1 MMHKGHILIVSGCA
15 GSGKGTILTDFR
27 KKCDRVYYSVSCTT
41 RPMRPGEI
49 DGVHYYFKTR
59 EEFETMLANG
69 EFAEHTEY
77 CGNYYGTPIHPLLDA
92 VKNGKIAIL
101 EIETEGALN
110 IMAKFPEH
118 LSVFIA
124 PPDGKTLEHRLRSRG
139 TEDEPVIQKRM
150 ETARLEIPL
159 ATRYQHVLINHDDR
173 ASDVADTI
181 LAICNGESFGES
193 DVFVRDIDNFISHY
207 FD

>member
-1 MMHKGHILIVSGCA
+1 MLKGHILIVSGCA

-27 KKCDRVYYSVSCTT
+27 SKCDRVFYSVSCTT

-49 DGVHYYFKTR
+49 DGVHYHFKTR
-59 EEFETMLANG
+59 DEFESMLGNG

-77 CGNYYGTPIHPLLDA
+77 CGNYYGTPIRPLLNA
-92 VKNGKIAIL
+92 VAEGKIAIL

-110 IMAKFPEH
+110 IMEKFPEH
-118 LSVFIA
+118 MSFFIA

-139 TEDEPVIQKRM
+139 TEDEPTIQKRM
-150 ETARLEIPL
+150 ATARNEIFL
-159 ATRYQHVLINHDDR
+159 ATRYQHVLLNHDNR
-173 ASDVADTI
+173 AADVADTI
-181 LAICNGESFGES
+181 LALCNGETPTVS
-193 DVFVRDIDNFISHY
+193 DVFVRDVNQFIRHY